1 MMSLIYDA
9 LTEISSELHNVNI
22 NLMDLTK
29 AINKQNDSKTTSTRK
44 TSTTTKT
51 KKTTQNKK

>member
-1 MMSLIYDA
+1 MDAIYDI
-9 LTEISSELHNVNI
+9 LSEIASELHNINI

-29 AINKQNDSKTTSTRK
+29 AINKQNDSKI
-44 TSTTTKT
+44 TSTTT

>member
-1 MMSLIYDA
+1 MDAIYDV
-9 LTEISSELHNVNI
+9 LSEIASELHNINI

-29 AINKQNDSKTTSTRK
+29 AINKQNNSKTASTRK
-44 TSTTTKT
+44 TSTTKT